1 MANTKQEKL
10 MAVHFLCFQTS
21 AATHLEYLRNTASMK
36 TLFTSENKTGI
47 ILTIK
52 PLNYHLK

>member
-1 MANTKQEKL
+1 MANTKQEKIEGI
-10 MAVHFLCFQTS
+10 FLCFQTF